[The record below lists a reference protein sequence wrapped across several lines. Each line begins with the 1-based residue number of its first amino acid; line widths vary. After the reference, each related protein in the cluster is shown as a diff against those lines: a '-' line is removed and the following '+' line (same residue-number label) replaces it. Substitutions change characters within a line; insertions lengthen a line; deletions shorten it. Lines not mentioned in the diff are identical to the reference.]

1 MYAPVDDT
9 VVCDAALQE
18 LMIMF
23 RTEFAKNARTI
34 AELDEAAK
42 NMQEAAK
49 KQEADFDEEIRIAKA
64 QSEKEIQEAQEE
76 LSNAANN
83 SSMFKKELLE
93 LDEALERAAEE
104 DVKLQEADRAA
115 DLASRKQLDLLL
127 GEKVKLAQQRAQ
139 LKQLKEAAIS
149 ATRAEL
155 YDSMQIEGTLV
166 VGLPNVSSWMPDAT
180 LIGT

>member
-1 MYAPVDDT
+1 MYAPFDDT
-9 VVCDAALQE
+9 AACDAALQE
-18 LMIMF
+18 LTIMF

-42 NMQEAAK
+42 SMQEAAR

-76 LSNAANN
+76 LSNAANI

-93 LDEALERAAEE
+93 LEEAMERAMEE
-104 DVKLQEADRAA
+104 DEKLQEANKAA
-115 DLASRKQLDLLL
+115 DLASRKQSDLLL
-127 GEKVKLAQQRAQ
+127 GEKIKLAQQRAQ
-139 LKQLKEAAIS
+139 LK
-149 ATRAEL
+149 
-155 YDSMQIEGTLV
+155 
-166 VGLPNVSSWMPDAT
+166 LPNVSSWMPDAT

>member
-64 QSEKEIQEAQEE
+64 QSEKEIQEAYEE

-83 SSMFKKELLE
+83 SSMFKNELLE
-93 LDEALERAAEE
+93 LEEALERAVEE
-104 DVKLQEADRAA
+104 DVKTRTLHKWQGNCENGKQKCQTMKEEKG
-115 DLASRKQLDLLL
+115 ASKKSEGAKGNRHT
-127 GEKVKLAQQRAQ
+127 GHTPIVEETRTSHGCRWGTTTRV
-139 LKQLKEAAIS
+139 LKRWNE
-149 ATRAEL
+149 
-155 YDSMQIEGTLV
+155 
-166 VGLPNVSSWMPDAT
+166 
-180 LIGT
+180 